1 MRQAGSKIWYM
12 KCYFSSLALLW
23 SLAMAGTFY
32 LQIHEDDQQALASA
46 RIEAAALVQRD
57 LLYLQWSSRQGGLY
71 VPLSAENQ
79 PNPRLD
85 FLAEREAHTA
95 TGTPLTLVNPANLV
109 RTIYR
114 LSAERDGSGGHV
126 TSTRPL
132 NPENAPDAWEAMALE
147 ELRNGATEVTRVEQR
162 QGEDFLQLMRSLPLD
177 PSCHKCHPAAADSG
191 PALQAGVSLS
201 VPLAPLRAAMTTH
214 EEAVVMRFSI
224 LWAQGLAALALGHL
238 ILRRQMLLTL
248 HSEERRS
255 VAEESVNFLISHDS
269 LTKLPNRQLF
279 DDRVQLALAQAAR
292 LEQKVAVIQ
301 FGLDNFKQI
310 NGSFGHAVGD
320 RLLQDVSRRLTACLR
335 PDDSVARLGD
345 DRFLFL
351 LPGLR
356 RAEDAA
362 MVLEKVRRSLDQAL
376 EINGREIFISASAGI
391 ALFPE
396 DGRDSGML
404 VRNAESALNRAKDL
418 GRSTFQYYTPAMNA
432 RAVEQV
438 ALDSGLRRA
447 LQLEQLE
454 VYYQPQVE
462 ADSGRVIGA
471 EALLRWH
478 HPELGMVSPL
488 DFIPLA
494 EDSGMIL
501 AIGRWVLET
510 ACRQAVSWHAE
521 SGRLLTVAVNLSPR
535 QFEQPDLVEMIEDV
549 LERTG
554 LAPQELEIEVTE
566 GVLIRNFD
574 GAIENLTDLK
584 TRGIKVAIDDFG
596 TGYSSLSYLMKFPI
610 DRLKIDRSFI
620 AGLEA
625 DVGNRVI
632 VSSIV
637 DMTDRMGIELL
648 AEGVETA
655 AQKEILLANRC
666 RFMQGYLFGKAMPA
680 AEFTAFLS
688 RNTAAGGAAEA
699 PFTAD
704 SPG

>member
-1 MRQAGSKIWYM
+1 MPHRAGEQMSQAKSNTWYM
-12 KCYFSSLALLW
+12 KYYFSSLALLW
-23 SLAMAGTFY
+23 SLAMLGTYY
-32 LQIHEDDQQALASA
+32 LQIQEEDQQTLAAA
-46 RIEAAALVQRD
+46 RIEAAALYQRD
-57 LLYLQWSSRQGGLY
+57 SLYLQWSSHQGGVY
-71 VPLSAENQ
+71 VPLSAGNQ
-79 PNPRLD
+79 PAPGLD
-85 FLAEREAHTA
+85 NLPERAAHTA
-95 TGTPLTLVNPANLV
+95 AGTALTLITPAALV
-109 RTIYR
+109 RSIYR
-114 LSAERDGSGGHV
+114 LSAERDGSGGDV

-132 NPENAPDAWEAMALE
+132 NPENAPDAWEAKALE
-147 ELRNGATEVTRVEQR
+147 ELRQGAAEVTTVVRH
-162 QGEDFLQLMRSLPLD
+162 QGADFLRLMRPLTLG
-177 PSCHKCHPAAADSG
+177 PSCQKCHPAASGGG
-191 PALQAGVSLS
+191 PALQAGLSLS
-201 VPLAPLRAAMTTH
+201 VPLAPLRAAVVTH
-214 EEAVVMRFSI
+214 KEAVGTRFLI
-224 LWAQGLAALALGHL
+224 LWLEGLAALALGYI
-238 ILRRQMLLTL
+238 ILNRQMRLTF

-279 DDRVQLALAQAAR
+279 DDRAQLALAQAAR

-320 RLLQDVSRRLTACLR
+320 RLLQEVSQRLTACLR

-362 MVLEKVRRSLDQAL
+362 MVLEKARRSLDQAL

-462 ADSGRVIGA
+462 AASGRVIGA

-488 DFIPLA
+488 DFIPMA

-510 ACRQAVSWHAE
+510 ACRQAVHWRSA
-521 SGRLLTVAVNLSPR
+521 GDRPLRMAVNLSPR

-549 LERTG
+549 LERAG
-554 LAPQELEIEVTE
+554 LAPQQLEIEITE
-566 GVLIRNFD
+566 GLLIRNFEVPSR
-574 GAIENLTDLK
+574 I
-584 TRGIKVAIDDFG
+584 
-596 TGYSSLSYLMKFPI
+596 SPI
-610 DRLKIDRSFI
+610 SR
-620 AGLEA
+620 
-625 DVGNRVI
+625 
-632 VSSIV
+632 
-637 DMTDRMGIELL
+637 
-648 AEGVETA
+648 
-655 AQKEILLANRC
+655 
-666 RFMQGYLFGKAMPA
+666 PA
-680 AEFTAFLS
+680 AS
-688 RNTAAGGAAEA
+688 RSPSTTSA
-699 PFTAD
+699 PAIRP
-704 SPG
+704 SPT